1 MLLGG
6 MVLGYK
12 MLYGEIIKRLF
23 PRNNLV
29 SIMVMCTMLM
39 EVLLRWEERRKSE
52 NITILL

>member
-12 MLYGEIIKRLF
+12 VLYRYIIKRLF

-29 SIMVMCTMLM
+29 LVMVVRSLLM
-39 EVLLRWEERRKSE
+39 KVLFGWEERRKSE
-52 NITILL
+52 K

>member
-1 MLLGG
+1 M
-6 MVLGYK
+6 LGYK

>member
-12 MLYGEIIKRLF
+12 VLYREIIKRLF

-29 SIMVMCTMLM
+29 SVTVICSVPDGSTP
-39 EVLLRWEERRKSE
+39 EVGGKLEK
-52 NITILL
+52 